1 MVRKQRVVVTGMGV
15 ITPLGNQL
23 QMYWEN
29 LCNGKSGIRRIQS
42 FDPTEFRS
50 QIAGE
55 IDFDPSLWFSP
66 HEANRADRYTLMAQ
80 AAGIEAMKDAGIIV
94 DKIAL
99 DRAGVF
105 VGTSIGGIAEIEAQA
120 QQLFSKG
127 PKRVSPFLISKMMT
141 NAIAGD
147 LSIRFGFHGSN
158 YTASSACASSAH
170 AIGQAFH
177 AIRSGTLDIILTG
190 GSEAAITPLSIAG
203 FCSVK
208 ALSKRNESP
217 TQASRPFDR
226 DRDGFVMGEGAGILV
241 LESLEH
247 AQKRNAHI
255 YGELLGAGFTADAYH
270 ITDPHPEGEYAAK
283 AMEQALQDGGV
294 AKETVSYIN
303 AHGTSTPKND
313 LMETNAIKRVFA
325 EHAYALKINS
335 TKSMIGHLLGA
346 AGAVEM
352 IDTLLTLTHQQVH
365 LTLNYTHPDPECDL
379 DYCATTQKHPVQ
391 YALSNSFGFGGHN
404 VSLLVGRYQN

>member
-1 MVRKQRVVVTGMGV
+1 MFQKQRVVVTGMGV

-23 QMYWEN
+23 NVYWEN
-29 LCNGKSGIRRIQS
+29 LCAGKSGIRRIQS
-42 FDPTEFRS
+42 FDPSEFRS

-55 IDFDPSLWFSP
+55 IDFDASQWFTP
-66 HEANRADRYTLMAQ
+66 HEINRADRYAQMAQ
-80 AAGIEAMKDAGIIV
+80 AAGIEAMKDAQLDPEQIV
-94 DKIAL
+94 L

-105 VGTSIGGIAEIEAQA
+105 VGTSIGGIAEIELQA
-120 QQLFSKG
+120 QQLLTKG

-177 AIRSGTLDIILTG
+177 AIRSGALDIVLTG

-203 FCSVK
+203 FCAVK
-208 ALSKRNESP
+208 ALSKRNEDP
-217 TQASRPFDR
+217 TRASRPFDR
-226 DRDGFVMGEGAGILV
+226 ERDGFVMGEGSGILL

-247 AQKRNAHI
+247 AKKRKARI
-255 YGELLGAGFTADAYH
+255 YAEIFGVGFTADAYH
-270 ITDPHPEGEYAAK
+270 ITDPHPEGKYAAL
-283 AMEQALQDGGV
+283 AMEQALHEGGIS
-294 AKETVSYIN
+294 KEAISYIN
-303 AHGTSTPKND
+303 AHGTSTHKND
-313 LMETNAIKRVFA
+313 LMETNAIKKVFGVQA
-325 EHAYALKINS
+325 HALKINS

-352 IDTLLTLTHQQVH
+352 VDTILTLTHQQIH
-365 LTLNYTHPDPECDL
+365 LTLNYTVPDPECDL
-379 DYCATTQKHPVQ
+379 DYCPRTQKHPVR

-404 VSLLVGRYQN
+404 VSLLVGQYQE